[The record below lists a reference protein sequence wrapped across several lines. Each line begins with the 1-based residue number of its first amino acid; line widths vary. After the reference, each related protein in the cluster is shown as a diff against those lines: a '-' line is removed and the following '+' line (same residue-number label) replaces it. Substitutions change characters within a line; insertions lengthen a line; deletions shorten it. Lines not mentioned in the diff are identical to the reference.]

1 MSELTKNDLKIG
13 RFYSAKRPQRF
24 GFSAYLTTER
34 LFG

>member
-13 RFYSAKRPQRF
+13 RFTQLNDRNVSV
-24 GFSAYLTTER
+24 FSAYLMTER